1 MRHVLARGIAFAALA
16 GLALAAPAQQ
26 AAPKPAEKPAAPK
39 AAPKADAKA
48 AAVGRDALKG
58 KMKPGFYEVL
68 AEVDMSNVPGVP
80 ADKKRQSSKSQE
92 CITQEEVDK
101 GIDLDPACPVKS
113 FASTANEVSFA
124 SVCRDGTTAETKLTF
139 NAAGYTAD
147 MKSTQQHQGKP
158 IVITQKMRARF
169 LGACPAKP
177 ASPAPAPQGPPKK

>member
-16 GLALAAPAQQ
+16 GVALAAPAQQ
-26 AAPKPAEKPAAPK
+26 PAPKAPDKPAAPK

-48 AAVGRDALKG
+48 AAAVGRNALKG
-58 KMKPGFYEVL
+58 KMKPGLYEVL
-68 AEVDMSNVPGVP
+68 AEVDMSDVPGVP

-101 GIDLDPACPVKS
+101 GVDLDPACPVKS
-113 FASTANEVSFA
+113 FASTASEVSFA

-158 IVITQKMRARF
+158 IVITQKMRARY

-177 ASPAPAPQGPPKK
+177 PAPAPQAPPKK